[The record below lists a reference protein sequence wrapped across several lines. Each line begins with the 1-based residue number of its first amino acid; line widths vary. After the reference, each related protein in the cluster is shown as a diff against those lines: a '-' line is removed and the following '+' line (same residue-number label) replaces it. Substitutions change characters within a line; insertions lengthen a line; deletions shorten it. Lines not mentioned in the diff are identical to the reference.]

1 MKYVCTTVCTPG
13 STPFFVRVYPINLMY
28 CSIADV
34 HVRMYVCTPTI
45 LFCRSASGFHSHDQ
59 IYVDRKQPCPP
70 FTSHNLP
77 WFGGKLDLP

>member
-1 MKYVCTTVCTPG
+1 MYVPPCTPG

-45 LFCRSASGFHSHDQ
+45 LFCRSASGFPSHDHCSM
-59 IYVDRKQPCPP
+59 KTENNPAPP
-70 FTSHNLP
+70 FTSYLP